1 MDALVGGVL
10 RSLPRMRRAAES
22 LMTATFRVERQSGD
36 RTTED
41 YKVVTPRVTVYE
53 GRGKLQTYEGH
64 EQALPAGPSTVVQ
77 QRMTIHFPVGSFA
90 CLPGDLATCTGSTD
104 PLLIGRRFRVTQ
116 AYPVKEHATSY
127 RVFVDELIEG

>member
-1 MDALVGGVL
+1 MVTALL
-10 RSLPRMRRAAES
+10 QQARMAAAA
-22 LMTATFRVERQSGD
+22 LMTATFRVERQSGE

>member
-22 LMTATFRVERQSGD
+22 LMTGTFRVERQSGE
-36 RTTED
+36 RTAEG
-41 YKVVTPRVTVYE
+41 YEVATPRVTVYE

>member
-1 MDALVGGVL
+1 MDALVGRVL

-22 LMTATFRVERQSGD
+22 LMTGTFRVERQSGE
-36 RTTED
+36 RTTEG
-41 YKVVTPRVTVYE
+41 YETVTPRVTVYE